1 MTMRDWLLTILLGGL
16 SWIVV
21 HTLISYFW
29 R

>member
-1 MTMRDWLLTILLGGL
+1 MTMRDWLLTILIGGL
-16 SWIVV
+16 TWFAA